1 MGLAA
6 AVSRWK
12 KIFGSGHWPRKYF
25 FCGLSISLRDALNM
39 PHTTNF
45 AAPANTQPT
54 YQRGPQTHPKPIDS
68 TNKTSSPLSQA
79 LAKIHA
85 HNSCQQRFRRLPRTH
100 QRAPGPP
107 PASPTT
113 SGSIQPC
120 SEGRL
125 HTFDQ
130 HSQNG
135 VGSRVLVLRRCLL
148 QLEFEID
155 LINDLCPPVPSLAQV
170 RDPSQEDCIDPNTL
184 STGSSQPTTRYP
196 APAGLGN
203 SSHEFTKVHFL

>member
-1 MGLAA
+1 
-6 AVSRWK
+6 
-12 KIFGSGHWPRKYF
+12 
-25 FCGLSISLRDALNM
+25 M

-135 VGSRVLVLRRCLL
+135 VGSRV
-148 QLEFEID
+148 EEEMDTIE
-155 LINDLCPPVPSLAQV
+155 PPSFCPSLGFTAASTERTESVGVV
-170 RDPSQEDCIDPNTL
+170 RGLLLWPSSLRPSVCSFSVRADNQ
-184 STGSSQPTTRYP
+184 STAHPC
-196 APAGLGN
+196 
-203 SSHEFTKVHFL
+203 